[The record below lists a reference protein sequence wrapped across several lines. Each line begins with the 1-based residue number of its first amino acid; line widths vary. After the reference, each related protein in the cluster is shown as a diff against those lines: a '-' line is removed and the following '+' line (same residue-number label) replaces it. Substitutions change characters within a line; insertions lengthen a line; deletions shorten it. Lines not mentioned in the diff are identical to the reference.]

1 MPNKLFIG
9 NLSFSVTD
17 AELTELFASANI
29 PIADVRLMRD
39 QETGR
44 SRGFAFVELAPE
56 ADMEAAI
63 SQLNGK
69 VLEGRPL
76 TVNEAR
82 QQKPRSF
89 GGGGGGGDSIGI
101 GIDSGI
107 AAALEARAAV
117 AVETTAIVAGS
128 SILKPFRLR

>member
-17 AELTELFASANI
+17 EALNELFVEANI
-29 PIADVRLMRD
+29 PIASVKLMRD

-56 ADMEAAI
+56 ADMESAI

-89 GGGGGGGDSIGI
+89 GGGGGGGGFDRNRNRFG
-101 GIDSGI
+101 GRGGPRGSGGGGGGG
-107 AAALEARAAV
+107 RDNRQRR
-117 AVETTAIVAGS
+117 G
-128 SILKPFRLR
+128 F

>member
-17 AELTELFASANI
+17 AQLTELFAGANI

-63 SQLNGK
+63 NQLNGQ

-89 GGGGGGGDSIGI
+89 GSGGGGGGFDRNRNRFGHR
-101 GIDSGI
+101 GGPRGSGGGGGGGRDNR
-107 AAALEARAAV
+107 ERRR
-117 AVETTAIVAGS
+117 
-128 SILKPFRLR
+128 F